1 MHLPQTP
8 GIDSAMTA
16 AADPPYE
23 EKQIRCP
30 KLGGPVFFE
39 YCRVERQTLPC
50 QRALVCWSASFDVEK
65 FFRET
70 LAPEEFE
77 ECFLQPPRPKVVTL
91 VELIERATK
100 LCKKGND
107 GTEFGG

>member
-1 MHLPQTP
+1 MT
-8 GIDSAMTA
+8 TA
-16 AADPPYE
+16 ANPPYE

-39 YCRVERQTLPC
+39 YCRVERHDRPC
-50 QRALVCWSASFDVEK
+50 QRAMICWASSFDVEQ

-77 ECFLQPPRPKVVTL
+77 ECFLQPPRPKIVTL
-91 VELIERATK
+91 VELIENARK
-100 LCKKGND
+100 LCKK
-107 GTEFGG
+107 ESEE